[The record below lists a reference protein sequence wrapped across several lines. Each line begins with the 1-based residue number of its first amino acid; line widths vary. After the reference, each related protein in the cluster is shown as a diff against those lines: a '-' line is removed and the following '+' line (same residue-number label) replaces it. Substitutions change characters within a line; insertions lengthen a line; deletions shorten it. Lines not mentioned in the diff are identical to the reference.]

1 LKFFYL
7 GLNFK
12 RLYRYW
18 RETHDFPLPI
28 TCYSIANVLRLS
40 ISVNGVGHISYI
52 KVLEQIKNER
62 IPPVL
67 LLYGTES
74 YFIQNIQDKLFA
86 SVMEQSGDENISTY
100 DLEETPIQEVVAD
113 AETYPFFGE
122 KKLIY
127 AMNPTFL
134 STKHKKLPFEH
145 DLVRLEQYISNPVDY
160 SVIVFIA
167 PYEKLDNRK
176 KITKVLNKQA
186 LVAECNPIKD
196 YEVQKWIKTLS
207 ADLHITIEPDA
218 YRVFEAEL
226 IVNLHLIQNE
236 LRKLALYVGENGIVT
251 KEIAEDLI
259 SSTANGSAL
268 RLVDTVIDRNL
279 HRAIAIYKDLE
290 KMNEEPIAL
299 IALLAFQ
306 FRIIFQVKLLKEQ
319 GYTQFQMR
327 NQISA
332 HPYVI
337 KIAYEREARF
347 TVDQLEEIF
356 NVLANT
362 DASIKQG
369 KMSKELAFELL
380 LYNLINR

>member
-1 LKFFYL
+1 ME
-7 GLNFK
+7 
-12 RLYRYW
+12 R
-18 RETHDFPLPI
+18 
-28 TCYSIANVLRLS
+28 
-40 ISVNGVGHISYI
+40 ISYI
-52 KVLEQIKNER
+52 KVLEQIKNHH

-67 LLYGTES
+67 LLYGTET
-74 YFIQNIQDKLFA
+74 YFIQNIQNKLFE
-86 SVMEQSGDENISTY
+86 SMKEESGDENISTY
-100 DLEETPIQEVVAD
+100 DLEETPIQEVIAD
-113 AETYPFFGE
+113 AETYPFFGG

-127 AMNPTFL
+127 AINPTFL
-134 STKHKKLPFEH
+134 STKHTKLPFEH
-145 DLVRLEQYISNPVDY
+145 DLTHLEQYISKPVDY

-176 KITKVLNKQA
+176 KITKLLNKQTA
-186 LVAECNPIKD
+186 VAECNPIKD

-236 LRKLALYVGENGIVT
+236 LRKLALYVGENGVVT
-251 KEIAEDLI
+251 KEIAEELI

-279 HRAIAIYKDLE
+279 HKAISIYKDLE

-332 HPYVI
+332 HPYVV

-347 TVDQLEEIF
+347 TTNQLEAIF
-356 NVLANT
+356 DALANA
-362 DASIKQG
+362 DATIKQG
-369 KMSKELAFELL
+369 KMSKELVFELL
-380 LYNLINR
+380 LYKLINR